1 MPMRKIKNKVCNFKI
16 KRIVEEKYYPIS
28 FIDRVNVMY
37 QLNSK
42 KKNKVNVTNMLVT
55 FTLFFFFEFN

>member
-1 MPMRKIKNKVCNFKI
+1 MRKTRNKVCNLKI

-37 QLNSK
+37 QLNSQK
-42 KKNKVNVTNMLVT
+42 KGKENRSNITKPWVYLLNQV
-55 FTLFFFFEFN
+55 F

>member
-1 MPMRKIKNKVCNFKI
+1 MPMRKIKNKVCNLKI

-37 QLNSK
+37 QLNSQ
-42 KKNKVNVTNMLVT
+42 KKNNQRATNLT
-55 FTLFFFFEFN
+55 ISSNKS

>member
-37 QLNSK
+37 QLNSQ
-42 KKNKVNVTNMLVT
+42 KKNDQRATNLT
-55 FTLFFFFEFN
+55 ISFNKS

>member
-1 MPMRKIKNKVCNFKI
+1 MPMRKIKNKVCNLKI

-37 QLNSK
+37 QLNSQK
-42 KKNKVNVTNMLVT
+42 KGKENRSNITKPWVYLLNQV
-55 FTLFFFFEFN
+55 F

>member
-1 MPMRKIKNKVCNFKI
+1 MPMRKIKNKVCNLKI

-37 QLNSK
+37 QLNSQ
-42 KKNKVNVTNMLVT
+42 KKNKENRSNITKP
-55 FTLFFFFEFN
+55 

>member
-37 QLNSK
+37 QLNSQK
-42 KKNKVNVTNMLVT
+42 KK
-55 FTLFFFFEFN
+55 

>member
-1 MPMRKIKNKVCNFKI
+1 MPMRKIKNKVCNLKI

-37 QLNSK
+37 QLNSQK
-42 KKNKVNVTNMLVT
+42 KVKNISQIL
-55 FTLFFFFEFN
+55 LSLESIY

>member
-1 MPMRKIKNKVCNFKI
+1 MPMRKIKNKVCNLKI

-37 QLNSK
+37 QLNSQK
-42 KKNKVNVTNMLVT
+42 KVKNIGQIL
-55 FTLFFFFEFN
+55 LSLESIY